1 MKLKFRSK
9 SRVAEPGKLP
19 PGPQGDGAADP
30 VLPPESEMSF
40 LDHLEEL
47 RWSLIKGFLGVL
59 VTTIVAFIFGDWI
72 VDELLIGP
80 AESDFFMYK
89 LLGIDA
95 DTLVLQNRT
104 VTGQFFAYI
113 GIIMAVGIV
122 LGSPVFI
129 YCMWKFIEPGLYP
142 TEKSGLRFASAFAT
156 FFFMLGIFFGYCI
169 ITPFALQFFANFQ
182 ISDLIVNEF
191 DIMKY
196 FSMVTWW
203 SFGAGIL
210 FELPVVVY
218 FLAKLGIATP
228 ERLRKSRKYGLLTV
242 LVIGALFT
250 PPDPWS
256 QLLVALPLMLLYEGS
271 IYIAAWAERKRQ
283 RELKK
288 AWGED
293 PASET

>member
-1 MKLKFRSK
+1 MKLKFK
-9 SRVAEPGKLP
+9 SRQASTPGLLQA
-19 PGPQGDGAADP
+19 GPQGDGAAEP

-59 VTTIVAFIFGDWI
+59 AATIVAFIFEEWI
-72 VDELLIGP
+72 VNELLIGP
-80 AESDFFMYK
+80 AESDFFMYR
-89 LLGIDA
+89 LLGLDA

-104 VTGQFFAYI
+104 VTGQFFAWI

-129 YCMWKFIEPGLYP
+129 YFMWKFIEPGLYP
-142 TEKSGLRFASAFAT
+142 NEKSGLRFASVFAT
-156 FFFMLGIFFGYCI
+156 FFFMLGILFGYGI

-182 ISDLIVNEF
+182 ISDIIVNEF
-191 DIMKY
+191 DIMRY

-210 FELPVVVY
+210 FELPVVIY

-228 ERLRKSRKYGLLTV
+228 ERLRKSRKYALLTV
-242 LVIGALFT
+242 LIIAAFFT

-256 QLLVALPLMLLYEGS
+256 QVLVAVPLMLLYEGS
-271 IYIAAWAERKRQ
+271 IYIAGFAERKRQ
-283 RELKK
+283 RELEK
-288 AWGED
+288 ALGDE
-293 PASET
+293 PSA